1 MTPGALLIVK
11 PGLLTSVQDLGRY
24 GHQASGVPVAGPMD
38 TFSHRLANQLA
49 GNDIDAAT
57 LEITLIGPEII
68 VDADTTMAIAGG
80 QFEATCDDRPLPLGA
95 SFTVMRGQRLKFGR
109 VLQGARAYLAVAG
122 GIQVPPVLGSRA
134 THLVSRMGGFNGR
147 ALGAGDRLPIAHAPG
162 ARPQRKSVGLT
173 LPTNGRALLRVI
185 PGPQA
190 GWFQADAL
198 KALGSVSFR
207 ISPQSNRMGYRLQG
221 PPLVRVREDELISEP
236 LGIGA
241 IQVPAA
247 GEPILLM
254 ADRQTAGGYPK
265 IGYVISADLPVAG
278 QLAPGDF
285 IEFHV
290 CTHQEAIAALIS
302 RERQLLRYADLLAPG
317 KVEGRDAS

>member
-1 MTPGALLIVK
+1 VTLGALHIVK

-24 GHQASGVPVAGPMD
+24 GDQASGVPVAGPMD

-57 LEITLIGPEII
+57 LEITLIGPEIV

-95 SFTVMRGQRLKFGR
+95 SFAVSRGQRIKFGR
-109 VLQGARAYLAVAG
+109 VMEGARAYLAVAG
-122 GIQVPPVLGSRA
+122 GIQVAPLLGSRA
-134 THLVSRMGGFNGR
+134 THIVSRMGGFNGR
-147 ALGAGDRLPIAHAPG
+147 ALAAGDRIPIADAPG

-173 LPTNGRALLRVI
+173 LPTKGRALLRVI

-190 GWFQADAL
+190 DWFHADAL

-221 PPLVRVREDELISEP
+221 PPLARAREDELISEP
-236 LGIGA
+236 VGIGA

-285 IEFHV
+285 IEFHI
-290 CTHQEAIAALIS
+290 CTHREAVAALIS

-317 KVEGRDAS
+317 RADGKEVP